1 MSTNETLFTIFS
13 LAFLTFLIVRF
24 YSTASLSFDTAS
36 NSQAIISATGYAQSL
51 VEEISLRKFDEQTVS
66 TEVDTS
72 ASLTNASSLGTDAGE
87 YSVNQFD
94 DIDDFKYYT
103 RVDSSNG
110 MGVFTT
116 KVNVYY
122 VSQSN
127 LTDSTTTKSFLKKIS
142 VVTTNKFL
150 FGSVKL
156 EYVVNY

>member
-13 LAFLTFLIVRF
+13 LAFLTFLIIRF
-24 YSTASLSFDTAS
+24 YGTASLSFDTAS

-51 VEEISLRKFDEQTVS
+51 VEEISLRKFDENTVS
-66 TEVDTS
+66 ADIDTT
-72 ASLTNASSLGTDAGE
+72 ASLTNSSTLGPDAGE
-87 YSVNQFD
+87 YSVSQYD
-94 DIDDFKYYT
+94 DIDDFKNYT

-110 MGVFTT
+110 MGTFTS
-116 KVNVYY
+116 KVNVFY

-156 EYVVNY
+156 EYIVNY